1 MGSTTSKTTTNT
13 KRDLTER
20 QQRFVDVYVTNGG
33 NGSQAYVSAG
43 YKAASPH
50 VASVGSAKLLASAS
64 ISTAITRAQA
74 ATQERTTV
82 DSDRLVGMAL
92 RTYDR
97 SMELDQL
104 SVAVQSIT
112 VLGRLTG
119 SLLDHRSVTV
129 EHREDV
135 RGRLAELPL
144 AQLLAIRERLTAD
157 VVDVEAVEVDVDL
170 QGNPREAQKL

>member
-1 MGSTTSKTTTNT
+1 MGSMTDKLS
-13 KRDLTER
+13 ER
-20 QQRFVDVYVTNGG
+20 QQRFARIYAGNGG
-33 NGSQAYVSAG
+33 NGSDAYRQSGYSAPTVQAASAG
-43 YKAASPH
+43 AARML
-50 VASVGSAKLLASAS
+50 AKAS
-64 ISTAITRAQA
+64 ITSAIARAQA

-129 EHREDV
+129 EHRADV
-135 RGRLAELPL
+135 RDTLKQTFSVAELVAL
-144 AQLLAIRERLTAD
+144 RDAMVERQALLEGD
-157 VVDVEAVEVDVDL
+157 VVDVDVVEVTD
-170 QGNPREAQKL
+170 